1 MSPFAPVNQH
11 YLGLLLLLGFTV
23 TAFFAVVSDALPSG
37 PGRHPRVTIRERGV
51 RLACRVVG
59 PPIRGSASTAP
70 GRR

>member
-11 YLGLLLLLGFTV
+11 DLGLLLLLGFTV

-51 RLACRVVG
+51 RLACRVIG
-59 PPIRGSASTAP
+59 PPISRISFNSP
-70 GRR
+70 R

>member
-37 PGRHPRVTIRERGV
+37 PGRHPPSDHSRARRQAGV
-51 RLACRVVG
+51 
-59 PPIRGSASTAP
+59 P
-70 GRR
+70 GRRSSHSRISFNSPR